1 MIIAMIFSNGYFF
14 PLMQIALFLFFIFAI
29 WCDYRPLGP
38 GIHASVLRGEQSMTT
53 LEKITGL
60 VIAAIVTIIN
70 KSVFDDDA
78 AGWQR
83 YSAAFNL
90 IDLVMIIYLCYFS
103 SWVRNNIILKLQQR
117 SRLD

>member
-1 MIIAMIFSNGYFF
+1 MILSNGYFF

-29 WCDYRPLGP
+29 WRDYRPFGP
-38 GIHASVLRGEQSMTT
+38 GMHANGLRGEQSMTT

-60 VIAAIVTIIN
+60 VIATIVTIIN
-70 KSVFDDDA
+70 KSVFDDNT

-90 IDLVMIIYLCYFS
+90 LDLVIIIYLCYFS
-103 SWVRNNIILKLQQR
+103 SWVRNNIILKLLQR